1 MIKEFFSENVLIGKN
16 KFYYIYIDSILF
28 TSIKE
33 VTYKQLGL
41 FKTYKLDLDNLKEI
55 LERTEVNEAKIKA
68 LTLLARSSHFEN
80 DLRRKLK
87 DRGYVGYVQ
96 DRAIEEIKKLKY
108 LDDYQ
113 TAENLVFSFKNKS
126 KRFIENKLREKKVEE
141 QLILKLLENFE
152 ENDIYLENQI
162 LKYIMNLDLDNFK
175 DFQKA
180 LNYFIRKGYDY
191 KKVKT
196 ILNKIK
202 EKNYG

>member
-33 VTYKQLGL
+33 TTYKQLEL
-41 FKTYKLDLDNLKEI
+41 FKTYKLDLDNLKKI

-126 KRFIENKLREKKVEE
+126 KRFIEKKLREKKVEE
-141 QLILKLLENFE
+141 QLILKLLEDFE

-175 DFQKA
+175 DFQKT

-191 KKVKT
+191 KKVKI